1 MAAKDGTILGTT
13 LLNGFYAGG
22 MVTQSRSI
30 LMLPLDD
37 TIGVVLTDWLFE
49 AAAAP
54 PVGGTP
60 LRTLMGM
67 GT

>member
-1 MAAKDGTILGTT
+1 MAARDGTAIGTT
-13 LLNGFYAGG
+13 LLNGQAGY
-22 MVTQSRSI
+22 VYQSRSI
-30 LMLPLDD
+30 LMLPLED

-49 AAAAP
+49 AAA
-54 PVGGTP
+54 GGTP

>member
-1 MAAKDGTILGTT
+1 MAARDGTAIGTT
-13 LLNGFYAGG
+13 LLNGEAGH
-22 MVTQSRSI
+22 VYQSRSI
-30 LMLPLDD
+30 LMLPLED

-54 PVGGTP
+54 PAGGTP

>member
-1 MAAKDGTILGTT
+1 MAARDGTAIGTT
-13 LLNGFYAGG
+13 LLNGEAGH
-22 MVTQSRSI
+22 VYQSRSI
-30 LMLPLDD
+30 LMLPLED

-54 PVGGTP
+54 ATTTP